1 MRIAILGE
9 NPLQSRFVRD
19 ALEIGGHTC
28 HEFLEPDVF
37 FRQCGDLDFDLLVLE
52 RVTDFTGSEIMRF
65 LRLKVET
72 SVPVIVM
79 TTDGEELDAVSILTA
94 GADNYIVKP
103 VSAGVLLARVNA
115 LLRRAHGA
123 NRTGSKKVFGKFEFE
138 LSPKQVRVNGA
149 LVPLTQ
155 KEFDLALLLFQNLN
169 QPLSRI
175 QIQSLI
181 WRQTEEVASRT
192 IDTHLSLLRKKLG
205 LRPENGY
212 LLTPIHK
219 YGYRLELID
228 FELWKGGRQDLLA
241 LR

>member
-9 NPLQSRFVRD
+9 DPLQSGFVRD
-19 ALEIGGHTC
+19 ALEAGGHTC
-28 HEFLEPDVF
+28 HEFPKPDEFLLECEDS
-37 FRQCGDLDFDLLVLE
+37 DFDLFVLE
-52 RVTDFTGSEIMRF
+52 QVADFTVPEIMRA
-65 LRLKVET
+65 LRLKIET
-72 SVPVIVM
+72 SAPVIF
-79 TTDGEELDAVSILTA
+79 TTTHGEEPDAVSILTA

-103 VSAGVLLARVNA
+103 VSAGLLLARVNA
-115 LLRRAHGA
+115 LLRRAYGA
-123 NRTGSKKVFGKFEFE
+123 NRAGNKKVFGKFEFE

-169 QPLSRI
+169 QPLSRMH
-175 QIQSLI
+175 IQSLI
-181 WRQTEEVASRT
+181 WRQTEEVFSRT

-228 FELWKGGRQDLLA
+228 FERWKGSGSDVLS